1 MTTHSEA
8 MPQLEAADT
17 SEAEKLDFEG
27 EDRKLPD
34 WLMRIGTVVMFAYAL
49 FHLAVLNFYSMDEWV
64 YRVLH
69 VNIGAMI
76 AMITLR
82 GWRGQLGR
90 SVPVWDW
97 MLAAGALGCSA
108 YIIWQIDELI
118 LRTGV
123 VTTTGDFICGALGTY
138 IVIEFARRVSGW
150 ILPIIALT
158 FIAYVFVGP
167 WLPGVLH
174 HRGFDPGNVV
184 SFLYSQ
190 DGIFG
195 ITAAASSLYIILF
208 VAFAVFLNVCGT
220 GDYFM
225 KLSMALVGWSRGGPA
240 KVAVVSGVM
249 FGTVSGSAVANV
261 VASGTFTIPAMRAA
275 GYPPDEAGAVEATSS
290 AGGQL
295 TPPVMG
301 AGAFIMA
308 EITGIPYS
316 EICLAALLPCLLFY
330 FACYFNVDR
339 QAVRLGV
346 VGMPRSELPKL
357 RDMLGDAFLLLPLL
371 VLLYLLMS
379 GYSVIGAGT
388 WGLASTLLVLLS
400 RELKLSSRYLAVPL
414 VLYVGL
420 PEAGLALNVAGAI
433 ATLAGLLVLLVPAW
447 RKTRL
452 RGIQHALRAL
462 STATARGLAQS
473 SRNSLQLIAV
483 MAAAGIVV
491 GVLGLTGLGGR
502 ISSIILALAG
512 HNEAIAFVLA
522 MAITIVLGMGMPTT
536 AAYAIA
542 AAVVAPAL
550 QLLGISPL
558 AAHMFVFYCA
568 VISAITP
575 PVAIA
580 AFAAAAISGGSPW
593 KTSMQSVRLG
603 IAAFILPFM
612 FYTSPEILMQGSAL
626 EIAWVFGTA
635 LAACLLLAYMSEGQL
650 YGPLGWGWRIV
661 CGVAAL
667 MLLSSSIPYASA
679 GLAVAAAVVLLRF
692 RIGRLKTRLSRESL
706 TA

>member
-1 MTTHSEA
+1 VTTHSEA
-8 MPQLEAADT
+8 TPRIETVDT

-34 WLMRIGTVVMFAYAL
+34 WLMRVSAIVMIAYAL
-49 FHLAVLNFYSMDEWV
+49 FHLAVLNFFPMDEWV

-69 VNIGAMI
+69 VNIGALI

-82 GWRGQLGR
+82 GWRGQSGR
-90 SVPVWDW
+90 SVPIWDW
-97 MLAAGALGCSA
+97 ALAAGALGCSA
-108 YIIWQIDELI
+108 YIVWQIDELM

-123 VTTTGDFICGALGTY
+123 VTTTADFICGALGTY

-167 WLPGVLH
+167 ALPGVLH
-174 HRGFDPGNVV
+174 HQGFDAGNVF

-240 KVAVVSGVM
+240 KVAVISGVM

-261 VASGTFTIPAMRAA
+261 VASGTFTIPMMLRA
-275 GYPPDEAGAVEATSS
+275 GYPRDEAGAVEATSS

-316 EICLAALLPCLLFY
+316 EIIVAALLPCLLFY
-330 FACYFNVDR
+330 FACFFTVDR
-339 QAVRLGV
+339 QAVRLGIK
-346 VGMPRSELPKL
+346 GLPRSELPKL
-357 RDMLGDAFLLLPLL
+357 RDMLGDVFLLLPLL

-400 RELKLSSRYLAVPL
+400 RELKLSSRFLAVPL

-420 PEAGLALNVAGAI
+420 PEAGLALNLAGAI
-433 ATLAGLLVLLVPAW
+433 ATSAGLLVLLVPGW
-447 RKTRL
+447 RKNRL
-452 RGIQHALRAL
+452 PGIGHALHNVF
-462 STATARGLAQS
+462 TATAHGLAQS

-502 ISSIILALAG
+502 FSSIILALAG
-512 HNEAIAFVLA
+512 QNEAIAFVLA
-522 MAITIVLGMGMPTT
+522 MLITIVLGMGMPTT

-550 QLLGISPL
+550 QLLGISAL
-558 AAHMFVFYCA
+558 AAHMFVFYVA

-580 AFAAAAISGGSPW
+580 AFAAAAMSGGSPW
-593 KTSMQSVRLG
+593 GTSIQSVRLG
-603 IAAFILPFM
+603 MAAFILPFM
-612 FYTSPEILMQGSAL
+612 FYTTPAILMQGSAL
-626 EIAWVFGTA
+626 EISWVFGTA
-635 LAACLLLAYMSEGQL
+635 LVAVALLALVSEGQL
-650 YGPLGWGWRIV
+650 YGYLGWGWRIV
-661 CGVAAL
+661 CLVAAL
-667 MLLSSSIPYASA
+667 MLLSGSIPYASA
-679 GLAVAAAVVLLRF
+679 GLAVAVAIVLLRF
-692 RIGRLKTRLSRESL
+692 RVGRLKTRLSRDSL

>member
-1 MTTHSEA
+1 MITHSEA
-8 MPQLEAADT
+8 MPPIEPADT

-34 WLMRIGTVVMFAYAL
+34 WLMRISTVVMIVYAL
-49 FHLAVLNFYSMDEWV
+49 FHLAVLNFFPMDEWV

-69 VNIGAMI
+69 VNMGALI
-76 AMITLR
+76 AMVTLR
-82 GWRGQLGR
+82 GWRGQRGR
-90 SVPVWDW
+90 SVPIWDW
-97 MLAAGALGCSA
+97 TLAAGALGCSA
-108 YIIWQIDELI
+108 YIIWQIDELM

-123 VTTTGDFICGALGTY
+123 VTTTGDFVVGALGTY
-138 IVIEFARRVSGW
+138 LVIEFARRVSGW

-167 WLPGVLH
+167 ALPGVLH
-174 HRGFDPGNVV
+174 HRGFDAGNVF

-225 KLSMALVGWSRGGPA
+225 KLAMSMVGWSRGGPA

-261 VASGTFTIPAMRAA
+261 VASGTFTIPMMLGA
-275 GYPPDEAGAVEATSS
+275 GYPRDEAGAVEATSS

-308 EITGIPYS
+308 EVTGIPYS
-316 EICLAALLPCLLFY
+316 EIIVAALLPCLLFY
-330 FACYFNVDR
+330 FACFVTVDR
-339 QAVRLGV
+339 QAVRLGIN
-346 VGMPRSELPKL
+346 GLPRSELPKL
-357 RDMLGDAFLLLPLL
+357 RDQLGDVFLLLPLL

-400 RELKLSSRYLAVPL
+400 RELKLSSRFLAVPL

-420 PEAGLALNVAGAI
+420 PATGLALNLAGAI
-433 ATLAGLLVLLVPAW
+433 ATLAGLLVLLVPGW
-447 RKTRL
+447 RENRL
-452 RGIQHALRAL
+452 SGIAHALRNVF
-462 STATARGLAQS
+462 TATAQGLAQS
-473 SRNSLQLIAV
+473 SRSSLQLIAV

-502 ISSIILALAG
+502 FSSIILAVAG
-512 HNEAIAFVLA
+512 NNEAIAFVLA
-522 MAITIVLGMGMPTT
+522 MLITIVLGMGMPTT

-550 QLLGISPL
+550 QLLGISAL

-580 AFAAAAISGGSPW
+580 AFAAAAMSGGSPW
-593 KTSMQSVRLG
+593 RTSVQAVRLG
-603 IAAFILPFM
+603 MAAFILPFM
-612 FYTSPEILMQGSAL
+612 FYTTPAILMQGSAL

-635 LAACLLLAYMSEGQL
+635 LVAVALLALVSEGQL
-650 YGPLGWGWRIV
+650 YGHLGWGWRIV
-661 CGVAAL
+661 CGIAAL
-667 MLLSSSIPYASA
+667 MLLSGSIPLASA

-692 RIGRLKTRLSRESL
+692 RVGRIKTGSP
-706 TA
+706 AIQ

>member
-8 MPQLEAADT
+8 MPPLEAVDT

-34 WLMRIGTVVMFAYAL
+34 WLMRISVVVMFGYAL
-49 FHLAVLNFYSMDEWV
+49 FHLAVLNFFPMDEWV

-82 GWRGQLGR
+82 GWRGQSGR
-90 SVPVWDW
+90 SVPIWDW
-97 MLAAGALGCSA
+97 ALAAGAIGCSA
-108 YIIWQIDELI
+108 YIVWQIDELI

-123 VTTTGDFICGALGTY
+123 VTTTADFICGALGTY

-158 FIAYVFVGP
+158 FIAYVFAGP

-174 HRGFDPGNVV
+174 HRGFDAGNLM

-225 KLSMALVGWSRGGPA
+225 NLSMALVGWSRGGPA
-240 KVAVVSGVM
+240 KVAVISGVM

-261 VASGTFTIPAMRAA
+261 VASGTFTIPMMLRA

-316 EICLAALLPCLLFY
+316 EIIVAAILPCLLFY
-330 FACYFNVDR
+330 FACFFTVDR

-346 VGMPRSELPKL
+346 VGLPRSELPQL
-357 RDMLGDAFLLLPLL
+357 RDMLGDVFLLLPLA

-414 VLYVGL
+414 ALYVGL
-420 PEAGLALNVAGAI
+420 PEAGLALNLAGAI
-433 ATLAGLLVLLVPAW
+433 ATLAGLLVLLVPGW
-447 RKTRL
+447 RNNRL
-452 RGIQHALRAL
+452 PGIGRALRNVVTSA
-462 STATARGLAQS
+462 AHGLAQS

-502 ISSIILALAG
+502 FSSVLLALAG
-512 HNEAIAFVLA
+512 HNEAIAFALA
-522 MAITIVLGMGMPTT
+522 MLITIVLGMGMPTT

-550 QLLGISPL
+550 QQLGISAL
-558 AAHMFVFYCA
+558 AAHMFVFYVA

-580 AFAAAAISGGSPW
+580 AFAAAAMSGGSPW
-593 KTSMQSVRLG
+593 GTSIQSVRLG
-603 IAAFILPFM
+603 LAAFILPFM
-612 FYTSPEILMQGSAL
+612 FYTTPEILMQGSAL

-635 LAACLLLAYMSEGQL
+635 LVAVALFALVSEGQL
-650 YGPLGWGWRIV
+650 YGNMGWGWRIA
-661 CGVAAL
+661 CGIAAL
-667 MLLSSSIPYASA
+667 MLLSGSIPYASA
-679 GLAVAAAVVLLRF
+679 GLAVTAAVVLLRF
-692 RIGRLKTRLSRESL
+692 RGSRLKTLAL
-706 TA
+706 P